1 MKTPSLYVGF
11 KIRGKSR
18 RAQGYFFSERKE
30 KVEEWIARG
39 GKREQTQSTN
49 SGSKS
54 DVPAASDN
62 GEESKDQRAPEPQL
76 RPFEQLTN
84 RFIHSMNQFDRL
96 IPTTLS
102 VLPVAE
108 MMQMN
113 EKFYEPIAKAGASLT
128 QVKDFELYKIS
139 LDQFRVLDLG
149 MNEIVALRRG
159 RSSLPGMFLMGLISS
174 YDAFLAQLMHLIF
187 LTKPETISSSEK
199 NISFKDLVE
208 LGSVDAARSYLIE
221 KEVEAFLRQSHHA
234 QFDYLENKL
243 GMPLRKDLDIWP
255 RFVEICERRN
265 LFTHTSG
272 VVSNQYIRVCSEHD
286 VDLGGVA
293 VGDQLVISPKYLQDA
308 TEVISELGLKLIQVI
323 WRKLKPG
330 DIAVAASVL
339 NDQAFELLIRRRYEL
354 ARVMLEF
361 GLALKK
367 NGDELTRKMLVVNL
381 AIATKFVETP
391 DAALRILNN
400 EDWTASS
407 DKFQICVAAVKDDV
421 VAVIKYLP
429 NVAASGEIPKEG
441 FRHWPAFLTVKEH
454 PEFIKA
460 FESAFGEAFVPDR
473 SSSEEPPGVPQP
485 ARDDSTQDS
494 EAEPQELTDQLKPS
508 AKSTQEKVG

>member
-113 EKFYEPIAKAGASLT
+113 EKFYEPIAKAGAS
-128 QVKDFELYKIS
+128 
-139 LDQFRVLDLG
+139 
-149 MNEIVALRRG
+149 
-159 RSSLPGMFLMGLISS
+159 
-174 YDAFLAQLMHLIF
+174 
-187 LTKPETISSSEK
+187 
-199 NISFKDLVE
+199 
-208 LGSVDAARSYLIE
+208 
-221 KEVEAFLRQSHHA
+221 
-234 QFDYLENKL
+234 
-243 GMPLRKDLDIWP
+243 
-255 RFVEICERRN
+255 
-265 LFTHTSG
+265 
-272 VVSNQYIRVCSEHD
+272 SEHD

-508 AKSTQEKVG
+508 AKSTQSRVRQQKGERWRDNTLQTCLPGMMEGQRPGASIRTLKRSHPPSWDNPAKD